1 MIVMMDIVFVYCG
14 VIGSLT
20 IKKDQFC
27 IPYELARLGFNIT
40 AVVGSGSIGI
50 PGCDTVAVL
59 RPLDVTLY
67 RKPSLNTLLRLFKII
82 QISNFLNILRTI
94 RGRNPQVVITY
105 YYPLIIMLL
114 GLYRKFSKN
123 HYKIVC
129 KMDWDGVIRGSVVR
143 RFFYKLVL
151 LLTWSLCDVVIIE
164 SYEALKNVVRVLPCM
179 VGKVRVVWNGYS
191 DRLLKVPEDI
201 TARVREKMVLT
212 VARVEP
218 VKGIHNLILAFAK
231 VVRRYRDWKLVI
243 VGPVD
248 NRHYYNYLQ
257 KLVKQLKID
266 DKVVFLGGISDSSEL
281 AHIYMKAS
289 IFVLP
294 SYVEGFSIAR
304 VEALAYGLPIITTAT
319 GGSEIVRGVGLI
331 VKPGDINELAEAL
344 EKLIS
349 NDVLRTSL
357 SEAALKRAKELTW
370 RRSAERLVEIIK
382 GIP

>member
-1 MIVMMDIVFVYCG
+1 MIVTMDIVFVYCG

-20 IKKDQFC
+20 IKKDPFC

-40 AVVGSGSIGI
+40 AVVSNGSIGI

-67 RKPSLNTLLRLFKII
+67 RKLSLNLLLRLFKII
-82 QISNFLNILRTI
+82 QISNFLNILRII

-129 KMDWDGVIRGSVVR
+129 KMDWDGVIRGSAVR

-164 SYEALKNVVRVLPCM
+164 SYEALKNVVRILPCM
-179 VGKVRVVWNGYS
+179 VGKVRVIWNGYS
-191 DRLLKVPEDI
+191 DKLLKVPEDI
-201 TARVREKMVLT
+201 TARVRERMVLT

-231 VVRRYRDWKLVI
+231 VVRRYGDWKLVI
-243 VGPVD
+243 VGPI
-248 NRHYYNYLQ
+248 NNKRYYDCLQ
-257 KLVKQLKID
+257 KRVKQLKID
-266 DKVVFLGGISDSSEL
+266 DKVVFLGEIPDDEL
-281 AHIYMKAS
+281 THIYMKAS

-331 VKPGDINELAEAL
+331 VKPGDIDGLAEAL

-349 NDVLRTSL
+349 NDVLRASL
-357 SEAALKRAKELTW
+357 SEAALNRAKELTW
-370 RRSAERLVEIIK
+370 RKSAERVVEIIK
-382 GIP
+382 CML

>member
-1 MIVMMDIVFVYCG
+1 MDIVFVYCG

-20 IKKDQFC
+20 IKKDPFC

-40 AVVGSGSIGI
+40 AVVSSGSIGI

-67 RKPSLNTLLRLFKII
+67 RKLSLNTLLRLFKII
-82 QISNFLNILRTI
+82 QIFNFLSILRTI
-94 RGRNPQVVITY
+94 RSKNPQVVITY
-105 YYPLIIMLL
+105 YYPLIIILL

-129 KMDWDGVIRGSVVR
+129 KMDWDGVIRGSAVR

-164 SYEALKNVVRVLPCM
+164 SYEALKNVVRILPCM
-179 VGKVRVVWNGYS
+179 VGKVRVIWNGYS
-191 DRLLKVPEDI
+191 DKLLKVPEDI
-201 TARVREKMVLT
+201 TARVRERMVLT

-231 VVRRYRDWKLVI
+231 VVRRYGDWKLVI
-243 VGPVD
+243 VGPI
-248 NRHYYNYLQ
+248 NNKRYYDCLQ

-266 DKVVFLGGISDSSEL
+266 DKVVFLGEIPDDEL
-281 AHIYMKAS
+281 THIYMKAS

-331 VKPGDINELAEAL
+331 VKPGDIDGLAEAL

-349 NDVLRTSL
+349 NDVLRASL
-357 SEAALKRAKELTW
+357 SEAALNRAKELTW
-370 RRSAERLVEIIK
+370 RKSAERVVEIIK
-382 GIP
+382 CML